1 MTEYFY
7 RKIGSP
13 DFEFSAQPKVILP
26 VWLPNKFY
34 PQALYYNNAIGKVEA
49 YDGNYNAFVAA
60 NQNLL
65 PVEVVRTPFLPK
77 LSIVSYDPLRQYENN
92 SEICIEDFDFKQM
105 SAYLE
110 HRYARQRYEFDR
122 ANLKDENKLSKAVFG
137 LYQETNIENLTF
149 RIHVQTLF
157 GKDLQYDY
165 YLLFDLQKGKVLSYS
180 YDNLTREKWK
190 YSKESYHF
198 FNMYLKG
205 FQERY
210 IPQNL
215 TDHIFYSFLKI
226 VSSFTN
232 ISYERLCQR
241 YRNSPNKRCLF
252 EMYRLTMLPYEPGL
266 WTVLN
271 NPNLKTRLK
280 SFDYTRSD
288 SSIFKKVCS
297 YLEIRN
303 TRTLRRIF
311 ARRPNI
317 IVVFVNLKDCGFTDI
332 NLYNRV
338 IEDEEFCKVFQ
349 SIDESITF
357 FTRYC
362 IERRGE
368 KATLNILF
376 KGANDMSFTDAL
388 DMFYRYFYKLPESL
402 IKDILYDGF
411 TRVNHDVLAEIS
423 YQCQHKN
430 KVFKYSLAQQTLC
443 DSISGYDFIL
453 PKDSYQLC
461 EIGCSLHNCVAS
473 YDESIL
479 KKQCTIVCAKK
490 EGKYK
495 ICIELWGK
503 NIIQE
508 LGDKNKM
515 PSEEEKKILDE
526 WHLRHNLIPN

>member
-34 PQALYYNNAIGKVEA
+34 PQALYYNNAIGKVET

-65 PVEVVRTPFLPK
+65 PVEVVRTPFLSK

-122 ANLKDENKLSKAVFG
+122 ANLKDENKLSKAVYG
-137 LYQETNIENLTF
+137 LYLESNIENLTF

-271 NPNLKTRLK
+271 NPNLKARIK
-280 SFDYTRSD
+280 SFNYERSD

-303 TRTLRRIF
+303 TRTLRRTF

-368 KATLNILF
+368 KATLNMLF
-376 KGANDMSFTDAL
+376 KGANDMNFTDAL

-411 TRVNHDVLAEIS
+411 TRVNHDALAEIS

-479 KKQCTIVCAKK
+479 KKQCTIVCAKR